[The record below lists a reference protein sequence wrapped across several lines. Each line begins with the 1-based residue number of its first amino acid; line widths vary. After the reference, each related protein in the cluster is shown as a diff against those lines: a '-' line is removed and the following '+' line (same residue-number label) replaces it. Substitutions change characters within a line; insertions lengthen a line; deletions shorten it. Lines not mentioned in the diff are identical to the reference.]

1 MGDGGGPPR
10 LTHWF
15 LNDGKRSEPYVEVQ
29 SLIDGLMRDDIT
41 DEELVSAIKGM
52 ADEGDPDAQY
62 VLGTAYQ
69 YGLGLEHSDEKS
81 FEWYRKTIDQ
91 GHLPALHDMAGFYL
105 FGIGVHESPEKAFE
119 MLERA
124 SDGGLAEAF
133 KQIAWMYGAG
143 HGMEKSET
151 ESFR

>member
-1 MGDGGGPPR
+1 
-10 LTHWF
+10 
-15 LNDGKRSEPYVEVQ
+15 
-29 SLIDGLMRDDIT
+29 
-41 DEELVSAIKGM
+41 
-52 ADEGDPDAQY
+52 
-62 VLGTAYQ
+62 
-69 YGLGLEHSDEKS
+69 
-81 FEWYRKTIDQ
+81 
-91 GHLPALHDMAGFYL
+91 MAGFYL